1 MNLREYLFSI
11 GLGSLLCIMICIL
24 VVMNFDPEINATLPL
39 VFFYSSLFMGI
50 FSGFSFFAILT
61 KKIRY
66 HEDEIVFRQI
76 KKVFRQAFVF
86 SCLIS
91 GILYLA
97 HADLL
102 NWLTFLLIIFFYLIF
117 EGVIFSK
124 GEIQQ

>member
-1 MNLREYLFSI
+1 MNLKEYLFSI
-11 GLGSLLCIMICIL
+11 GLGSLLCITICIL

-50 FSGFSFFAILT
+50 FSGFSFFAILA
-61 KKIRY
+61 KKIKYR
-66 HEDEIVFRQI
+66 EDEIVFRQI
-76 KKVFRQAFVF
+76 KKVFRQALIF
-86 SCLIS
+86 SCLVS

-97 HADLL
+97 HMDLL

-124 GEIQQ
+124 GEMQQ